1 MVLGLATAAVEVLVQ
16 RARRAGG
23 EVGDDEAGIGP
34 LRAGLDAGDD
44 ALDPAPAGRVVVD
57 FLVTPQLVGPTVAAC
72 RAAVL
77 RSSVSTWRR
86 SVVVVATPRMKSM
99 RSARQKSSTSG
110 AQ

>member
-1 MVLGLATAAVEVLVQ
+1 LSGPAA
-16 RARRAGG
+16 
-23 EVGDDEAGIGP
+23 
-34 LRAGLDAGDD
+34 
-44 ALDPAPAGRVVVD
+44 
-57 FLVTPQLVGPTVAAC
+57 AAC

-86 SVVVVATPRMKSM
+86 SVVVEATPKIKST